1 LNILIYRKDDF
12 MADENPHECEEHG
25 HQCSSCGPVNPE
37 AREQAE
43 QKVDMKIQAMQRM
56 EKIRYKIIVMSG
68 KGGVGKSTVAA
79 NLALRLTME
88 GQRVGLL
95 DVDITGPNIPKLLG
109 LSGNHM
115 AASEDGMVPVIV
127 PPHLK
132 VVSMGFLLQDDKLP
146 VIWRGPLKMTAISQ
160 FVSDVVWGELD
171 YLIIDLPPG
180 TGDEPLSIV
189 QNIPDTDGIIIVS
202 TPQELALLDSRKSI
216 MFAEKV
222 RIPLIGI
229 IENMAMLKCPHCG
242 GEVDLFKSGGA
253 EKTASEM
260 GIPFLGKV
268 PFDPDIVRDS
278 DSGTP
283 FVLEHSKSE
292 AAEAFRKIIDNVK
305 GFLESKEKQE

>member
-1 LNILIYRKDDF
+1 MSKSARDNDCEHDD
-12 MADENPHECEEHG
+12 DK
-25 HQCSSCGPVNPE
+25 CSSCNPISE
-37 AREQAE
+37 DAQKRAE
-43 QKVDMKIQAMQRM
+43 KKVDLRVQALQRM

-109 LSGNHM
+109 LSGMGMN
-115 AASEDGMVPVIV
+115 ASEDGMIPVIV

-132 VVSMGFLLQDDKLP
+132 VVSMGFMLEDDKLP
-146 VIWRGPLKMTAISQ
+146 IIWRGPLKMSAIQQ
-160 FVSDVVWGELD
+160 FIADVSWGELD

-189 QNIPDTDGIIIVS
+189 QNIPDSNGIVIVT
-202 TPQELALLDSRKSI
+202 TPQELALMDSRKSLL
-216 MFAEKV
+216 FAQKV
-222 RIPLIGI
+222 GIPVIGI
-229 IENMAMLKCPHCG
+229 IENMAVLQCPHCG
-242 GEVDLFKSGGA
+242 EEIDLFKKGGA
-253 EKTASEM
+253 ENAAVEM
-260 GIPFLGKV
+260 DVPFLGRL

-283 FVLEHSKSE
+283 FILEHSQSE
-292 AAEAFRKIIDNVK
+292 AGKSFESIVNKVK
-305 GFLESKEKQE
+305 EFLEQPEE